1 MISTPLGCVFIFCA
15 LIFIRLMSKVLELAK
30 SIECCVFLDW
40 TYDENVTLRVCNY
53 CCQYNI
59 TN

>member
-1 MISTPLGCVFIFCA
+1 
-15 LIFIRLMSKVLELAK
+15 MSKVLELAK

-40 TYDENVTLRVCNY
+40 TYDENVTLCVCNY